1 MANSRLSFAIVVKLL
16 TGEFNKG
23 ANRVKSQLL
32 AMQRNFLALA
42 SAAGAGAIGLTN
54 FVSKAIEVAKATTQ
68 ASVALKNV
76 SGSTEAFVK
85 NQQWLVEVAKRYGVE
100 INSLTMGFAKFKAA
114 ADISSMSLEDQRKI
128 FESVARASV
137 AFGLSAEDQRG
148 IFMALSQ
155 MMSKNKVMAE
165 ELRLQLAERM
175 PVAIQA
181 MAKAA
186 GVTVNELDALMKQ
199 GKVMA
204 ADVLPKFADALNEL
218 IPNVDTNNLNKS
230 LVDLSNAFTNLIK
243 GFDIEGKFK
252 GVVDTV
258 TGLLSKLGEHTTT
271 VATVIKGA
279 FLGMF
284 AKLGTNTWKDLAD
297 SYNQTVSAAVKAV
310 EGGQRAIKRLE
321 TQRAL
326 LKEAETAFYNAEE
339 AKKAVTS
346 ATTAEEIKRIDA
358 ELNAAR
364 QNLKKRETEFY
375 KAQEA
380 QKKAATKASAE
391 QVALAA
397 QQGATGWTKAWNV
410 TVFSLAR
417 LWKGIKAVFAS
428 NIYALAIA
436 GVLKLSGAIVG
447 TISQIRRLRKE
458 VAQTD
463 ERINAV
469 SSSEITRLAI
479 IKENFQIGKS
489 YNTRAAALKE
499 INSLL
504 GTEYRLATLTQGAYL
519 KINEALQGKINLLV
533 KQERIENAIKER
545 AEADATIETLGAKSM
560 TQKVARFGPFAW
572 NTGGLSAS
580 DMRELEAARAKRDK
594 ANRWLAQNWV
604 EQGGTQTPNPSSSGD
619 GSPVKVEVVNLDAD
633 DWTGF
638 EEFAPRE
645 ETPRDNSAVGATL
658 DKWFNR
664 QMGQESVKAILGRK
678 RDKSGDWKLSDLEI
692 MEADAAF
699 SQQKVDDLVRIMNET
714 GLELGNVLTEAI
726 SEATSLDKALKATE
740 IQDALTSLQKEM
752 DDAIMGG
759 VENAVS
765 NIDGIVNAF
774 DRLTDAMDED
784 ATAWE
789 RLMAVWELFSST
801 TQSVIGIIESIAKAK
816 EISAQIE
823 AAAAAR
829 KMTAN
834 TGEAASEVGKDVAK
848 QSGGWAALVAVPAAI
863 SAILAA
869 FAMIPKFAKGG
880 IVGGNSTQGDKVLAR
895 LNSGEGVL
903 TPEGLESLHDAAN
916 PRNTRKVEVTGV
928 LKGRGRD
935 LMAVIDTETKYKTR
949 TR

>member
-230 LVDLSNAFTNLIK
+230 LVDLSNVFTNLVK

-252 GVVDTV
+252 WIVDAV
-258 TGLLSKLGEHTTT
+258 TGLLSKLGEHTTA
-271 VATVIKGA
+271 VAAVIKGA
-279 FLGMF
+279 FWAMV
-284 AKLGTNTWKDLAD
+284 AKLPVNTVKDLAD
-297 SYNQTVSAAVKAV
+297 SYDQAVSAAVKAV

-339 AKKAVTS
+339 TKKAVTS
-346 ATTAEEIKRIDA
+346 ATTAEEIERIDA

-397 QQGATGWTKAWNV
+397 QQGATGWTKAMNV
-410 TVFSLAR
+410 ISFTAKKVGLALKAAFSATIWTAALTAISTMVVKFVELLNLAN
-417 LWKGIKAVFAS
+417 KTNKAVK
-428 NIYALAIA
+428 
-436 GVLKLSGAIVG
+436 KLG
-447 TISQIRRLRKE
+447 QIE
-458 VAQTD
+458 ATD
-463 ERINAV
+463 EMRDIDYWSEYLHSGNEDVRVGALSKIN
-469 SSSEITRLAI
+469 E
-479 IKENFQIGKS
+479 
-489 YNTRAAALKE
+489 
-499 INSLL
+499 LL
-504 GTEYRLATLTQGAYL
+504 GTELTFEDDINAAIQKRLKLLAAQQRLQQAE
-519 KINEALQGKINLLV
+519 EAMSLV
-533 KQERIENAIKER
+533 KERLSIWNLDGNTKAKLDAQYHE
-545 AEADATIETLGAKSM
+545 ATIEA
-560 TQKVARFGPFAW
+560 
-572 NTGGLSAS
+572 AS
-580 DMRELEAARAKRDK
+580 ARAEIERLKPK
-594 ANRWLAQNWV
+594 T
-604 EQGGTQTPNPSSSGD
+604 ESTNPSTTVTSGG

-645 ETPRDNSAVGATL
+645 ETPRDNSAVGAAL

-714 GLELGNVLTEAI
+714 GLELGNILTEAI

-765 NIDGIVNAF
+765 NIDGIANAF

-823 AAAAAR
+823 AAAAA
-829 KMTAN
+829 KNMAAN
-834 TGEAASEVGKDVAK
+834 TGEAASAVGKDVAK

>member
-128 FESVARASV
+128 FESIARASV

-218 IPNVDTNNLNKS
+218 IPNIDTNNLNKS
-230 LVDLSNAFTNLIK
+230 LVDLSNAFTNLVK

-258 TGLLSKLGEHTTT
+258 TGLLSKLGEHTTA
-271 VATVIKGA
+271 VAAVIKGA
-279 FLGMF
+279 FWAMV
-284 AKLGTNTWKDLAD
+284 AKLPVNTVKDLAD
-297 SYNQTVSAAVKAV
+297 SYDQAVSAAVKAV

-346 ATTAEEIKRIDA
+346 ATTAEDIKRIDA

-397 QQGATGWTKAWNV
+397 QQGATGWTKAMNV
-410 TVFSLAR
+410 ITLTAAR
-417 LWKGIKAVFAS
+417 AWKAIKAVVAA
-428 NIYALAIA
+428 NVWTAVITAIGA
-436 GVLKLSGAIVG
+436 ATTKLWEFTSAA
-447 TISQIRRLRKE
+447 TAAYKE
-458 VAQTD
+458 Y
-463 ERINAV
+463 
-469 SSSEITRLAI
+469 
-479 IKENFQIGKS
+479 KK
-489 YNTRAAALKE
+489 
-499 INSLL
+499 L
-504 GTEYRLATLTQGAYL
+504 GTFEATAEMKDLDNWSEYLNSADESVRIGAL
-519 KINEALQGKINLLV
+519 QKINEILGTQLTLEDDINAAIV
-533 KQERIENAIKER
+533 KRQRIIAAEERLKQAGEVRKTWEGRIGGVWNKFLWNQDIAKER
-545 AEADATIETLGAKSM
+545 RDEAI
-560 TQKVARFGPFAW
+560 
-572 NTGGLSAS
+572 
-580 DMRELEAARAKRDK
+580 REEANARAEIAELTAKT
-594 ANRWLAQNWV
+594 NP
-604 EQGGTQTPNPSSSGD
+604 TPTTVTEG

-633 DWTGF
+633 DFGDF
-638 EEFAPRE
+638 EDIEVKPLVDSVAQKQAFDERQAALARGAWVMSRKRDTSNDWKMSPAEIKAE
-645 ETPRDNSAVGATL
+645 ELA
-658 DKWFNR
+658 FNR
-664 QMGQESVKAILGRK
+664 QQLDDLIDVFHESGGMFGEELTKAFAENTNL
-678 RDKSGDWKLSDLEI
+678 
-692 MEADAAF
+692 ADA
-699 SQQKVDDLVRIMNET
+699 LR
-714 GLELGNVLTEAI
+714 
-726 SEATSLDKALKATE
+726 ATE

-823 AAAAAR
+823 AAAAA
-829 KMTAN
+829 KNMAAN
-834 TGEAASEVGKDVAK
+834 TGEAASAVGKDVAK

>member
-186 GVTVNELDALMKQ
+186 GVTVNELDTLMKQ

-204 ADVLPKFADALNEL
+204 ADVLPKFADALNEF
-218 IPNVDTNNLNKS
+218 IPNIDTNNLNKS
-230 LVDLSNAFTNLIK
+230 LVDLSNVFTNLVK

-252 GVVDTV
+252 GIVDTV
-258 TGLLSKLGEHTTT
+258 TGLLSKLGEHTTA
-271 VATVIKGA
+271 VAAVIKGA

-297 SYNQTVSAAVKAV
+297 SYDQAVSAAVKAV

-346 ATTAEEIKRIDA
+346 ATTAEDIKRIDA

-397 QQGATGWTKAWNV
+397 QQGATGWTKAMNV
-410 TVFSLAR
+410 ISFTAKKVGLALKAAFSATIWTAALTAISTMVVKFVELLNLAN
-417 LWKGIKAVFAS
+417 KTNKAVK
-428 NIYALAIA
+428 
-436 GVLKLSGAIVG
+436 KLG
-447 TISQIRRLRKE
+447 QIE
-458 VAQTD
+458 ATD
-463 ERINAV
+463 EMREIDYWSEYLHSGNEDVRVGALSKIN
-469 SSSEITRLAI
+469 E
-479 IKENFQIGKS
+479 
-489 YNTRAAALKE
+489 
-499 INSLL
+499 LL
-504 GTEYRLATLTQGAYL
+504 GTELTFEDDINAAIQKRLKLLAAQQRLQQAE
-519 KINEALQGKINLLV
+519 EAMSLVRERLSIRNLDGNTKAKLDAQYH
-533 KQERIENAIKER
+533 KAAMEAASAR
-545 AEADATIETLGAKSM
+545 AEIERLNPKTES
-560 TQKVARFGPFAW
+560 TPPPTTV
-572 NTGGLSAS
+572 TSGG
-580 DMRELEAARAKRDK
+580 
-594 ANRWLAQNWV
+594 
-604 EQGGTQTPNPSSSGD
+604 

-633 DWTGF
+633 DFGDFDGF
-638 EEFAPRE
+638 EVKPLVDSVAQKQAFDERQAALARGAWVMSRKRDTSNDWKMSPAEIKAE
-645 ETPRDNSAVGATL
+645 ELA
-658 DKWFNR
+658 FNR
-664 QMGQESVKAILGRK
+664 QQLDDLIDVFHESGGMFGEELTKAFAENTNL
-678 RDKSGDWKLSDLEI
+678 
-692 MEADAAF
+692 ADA
-699 SQQKVDDLVRIMNET
+699 LR
-714 GLELGNVLTEAI
+714 
-726 SEATSLDKALKATE
+726 ATE

-829 KMTAN
+829 NMAAN

>member
-230 LVDLSNAFTNLIK
+230 LVDLSNAFTNLVK

-252 GVVDTV
+252 GIVDTV
-258 TGLLSKLGEHTTT
+258 TGLLSKLGEHTAAVT
-271 VATVIKGA
+271 TVIKGA

-284 AKLGTNTWKDLAD
+284 AKLGVNTVKDAVD
-297 SYNQTVSAAVKAV
+297 GYDKAVSAAVKAV

-326 LKEAETAFYNAEE
+326 LKEAETAFYIAEE
-339 AKKAVTS
+339 KKKAVTS
-346 ATTAEEIKRIDA
+346 ATTAEEIKRIDE
-358 ELNAAR
+358 ELNIAR
-364 QNLKKRETEFY
+364 QNKKQRETEFY

-397 QQGATGWTKAWNV
+397 QQGATGWTKAMNV
-410 TVFSLAR
+410 ITLTAAR
-417 LWKGIKAVFAS
+417 AWKAIKAVVAA
-428 NIYALAIA
+428 NVWTAVITAIGA
-436 GVLKLSGAIVG
+436 ATTKLWEFTSAA
-447 TISQIRRLRKE
+447 TAAYKE
-458 VAQTD
+458 Y
-463 ERINAV
+463 
-469 SSSEITRLAI
+469 
-479 IKENFQIGKS
+479 KK
-489 YNTRAAALKE
+489 
-499 INSLL
+499 L
-504 GTEYRLATLTQGAYL
+504 GTFEATAEMKDLDNWSEYLNSADESVRIGAL
-519 KINEALQGKINLLV
+519 QKINEILGTQLTLEDDINAAIVKRQRIIAAEERLKQAGEVRKTWEGKIGGFWNKFLWN
-533 KQERIENAIKER
+533 QDIAKER
-545 AEADATIETLGAKSM
+545 RDAAIREEADARAELAELTAK
-560 TQKVARFGPFAW
+560 
-572 NTGGLSAS
+572 
-580 DMRELEAARAKRDK
+580 
-594 ANRWLAQNWV
+594 
-604 EQGGTQTPNPSSSGD
+604 PNPAPTTVTSGG
-619 GSPVKVEVVNLDAD
+619 GSPIKVEVVNLDPD
-633 DWTGF
+633 DFGDF
-638 EEFAPRE
+638 EDVEVKPLVDSVAQKQAFDERQTALARGAWVMSRKRDTSNDWKMSPAEIKAE
-645 ETPRDNSAVGATL
+645 ELA
-658 DKWFNR
+658 FNR
-664 QMGQESVKAILGRK
+664 QQLDDLIDVFHESGGMFGEELTKAFAENTNL
-678 RDKSGDWKLSDLEI
+678 
-692 MEADAAF
+692 ADA
-699 SQQKVDDLVRIMNET
+699 LR
-714 GLELGNVLTEAI
+714 
-726 SEATSLDKALKATE
+726 ATE

>member
-42 SAAGAGAIGLTN
+42 SAAGAGAVGLTN

-204 ADVLPKFADALNEL
+204 ADVLPKFAEALNEL

-230 LVDLSNAFTNLIK
+230 LVDLSNAFTNLVK

-252 GVVDTV
+252 GIVDTV
-258 TGLLSKLGEHTTT
+258 TGLLSKLGEHTTA
-271 VATVIKGA
+271 VAAVIKGA
-279 FLGMF
+279 FWAMV
-284 AKLGTNTWKDLAD
+284 AKLPVNTVKDFAD
-297 SYNQTVSAAVKAV
+297 SYDQAVSAAVKAV

-321 TQRAL
+321 TSRAL
-326 LKEAETAFYNAEE
+326 LKEAETVFYNAEE

-397 QQGATGWTKAWNV
+397 QQGATGWTKAMNIISFTAKKV
-410 TVFSLAR
+410 GLALKAAFSATIWTAALTAISTMVVKFVELLNLAN
-417 LWKGIKAVFAS
+417 KTNKAVK
-428 NIYALAIA
+428 
-436 GVLKLSGAIVG
+436 KLG
-447 TISQIRRLRKE
+447 QIE
-458 VAQTD
+458 ATD
-463 ERINAV
+463 EMREIDYWSEYLHSGNEDVRVGALSKIN
-469 SSSEITRLAI
+469 E
-479 IKENFQIGKS
+479 
-489 YNTRAAALKE
+489 
-499 INSLL
+499 LL
-504 GTEYRLATLTQGAYL
+504 GTELTFEDDINAAIQKRLKLLAARQRLQQAE
-519 KINEALQGKINLLV
+519 EAMSLVEERSSIRNLDGNTKAKLDA
-533 KQERIENAIKER
+533 QYHE
-545 AEADATIETLGAKSM
+545 ATIEA
-560 TQKVARFGPFAW
+560 
-572 NTGGLSAS
+572 AS
-580 DMRELEAARAKRDK
+580 ARAEIERLKPK
-594 ANRWLAQNWV
+594 TEATSPSTTV
-604 EQGGTQTPNPSSSGD
+604 TSGG

-633 DWTGF
+633 DFGDF
-638 EEFAPRE
+638 EDVEVKPLVDSVAQKQAFDERQTALARGAWVMSRKRDTSNDWKMSPAEIKAE
-645 ETPRDNSAVGATL
+645 ELA
-658 DKWFNR
+658 FNR
-664 QMGQESVKAILGRK
+664 QQLDDLIDVFHESGGMFGEELTKAFAENTNL
-678 RDKSGDWKLSDLEI
+678 
-692 MEADAAF
+692 ADA
-699 SQQKVDDLVRIMNET
+699 LR
-714 GLELGNVLTEAI
+714 
-726 SEATSLDKALKATE
+726 ATE

>member
-218 IPNVDTNNLNKS
+218 IPNIDTNNLNKS
-230 LVDLSNAFTNLIK
+230 LVDLSNAFTNLVK

-252 GVVDTV
+252 GIVDAV
-258 TGLLSKLGEHTTT
+258 TGLLSKLGEHTTA
-271 VATVIKGA
+271 VAAVIKGA
-279 FLGMF
+279 FWAMV
-284 AKLGTNTWKDLAD
+284 AKLPVNTVKDLAD
-297 SYNQTVSAAVKAV
+297 SYDKAVSAAVKAV

-339 AKKAVTS
+339 SKKAVTS
-346 ATTAEEIKRIDA
+346 ATTAEEIERIDA

-397 QQGATGWTKAWNV
+397 QQGATGWTKAVNV
-410 TVFSLAR
+410 ITFSLGRA
-417 LWKGIKAVFAS
+417 WQAIKAMFKA
-428 NIYALAIA
+428 NIWTAAITAVITLADKIWQ
-436 GVLKLSGAIVG
+436 VG
-447 TISQIRRLRKE
+447 K
-458 VAQTD
+458 
-463 ERINAV
+463 NA
-469 SSSEITRLAI
+469 
-479 IKENFQIGKS
+479 K
-489 YNTRAAALKE
+489 
-499 INSLL
+499 
-504 GTEYRLATLTQGAYL
+504 
-519 KINEALQGKINLLV
+519 
-533 KQERIENAIKER
+533 
-545 AEADATIETLGAKSM
+545 
-560 TQKVARFGPFAW
+560 
-572 NTGGLSAS
+572 
-580 DMRELEAARAKRDK
+580 EAARAVKALENIGSTDETAELNQWRRVYGEAKNEDVKLGALAKINALLGTDLTIEDDINAAIDKRISLLQAEAKLRAAIEAEKLNQEEVDK
-594 ANRWLAQNWV
+594 
-604 EQGGTQTPNPSSSGD
+604 EGTWQLTWNLGQRKKDLETAKKARKEAEEEVAKLSAPNKNNTTTTPRGV

-633 DWTGF
+633 DFGDF
-638 EEFAPRE
+638 EDIEVKPLVDSVAQKQAFDERQAALARGAWVMSRKRDTSNDWKMSPAEIKAE
-645 ETPRDNSAVGATL
+645 ELA
-658 DKWFNR
+658 FNR
-664 QMGQESVKAILGRK
+664 QQLDDLIDVFRESGGMFGEELTKAFAENTNL
-678 RDKSGDWKLSDLEI
+678 
-692 MEADAAF
+692 ADA
-699 SQQKVDDLVRIMNET
+699 LR
-714 GLELGNVLTEAI
+714 
-726 SEATSLDKALKATE
+726 ATE

-829 KMTAN
+829 NMAAN

>member
-186 GVTVNELDALMKQ
+186 GVSVNELDALMKQ

-218 IPNVDTNNLNKS
+218 IPNIDTNNLNKS
-230 LVDLSNAFTNLIK
+230 LVDLSNAFTNLVK

-252 GVVDTV
+252 GIVDTV
-258 TGLLSKLGEHTTT
+258 TGLLSKLGEHTTA
-271 VATVIKGA
+271 VAAVIKGA
-279 FLGMF
+279 FWAMV
-284 AKLGTNTWKDLAD
+284 AKLPVNTVKDLAD
-297 SYNQTVSAAVKAV
+297 SYDQAVSAAVKAV

-346 ATTAEEIKRIDA
+346 ATTAEDIKRIDA

-397 QQGATGWTKAWNV
+397 QQSATGWTKAWNV

-545 AEADATIETLGAKSM
+545 AEADATIEALGAKSM
-560 TQKVARFGPFAW
+560 TQKVTRFGPFAW

-594 ANRWLAQNWV
+594 ANRWLEQNWV
-604 EQGGTQTPNPSSSGD
+604 EQGGTQTPNPPSSGG

-633 DWTGF
+633 DFGDF
-638 EEFAPRE
+638 EDIEVKPLVDSVAQKQAFDERQAALARGAWVMSRKRDTSNDWKMSPAEIKAE
-645 ETPRDNSAVGATL
+645 ELA
-658 DKWFNR
+658 FNR
-664 QMGQESVKAILGRK
+664 QQLDDLIDVFHESGGMFGEELTKAFAENTNL
-678 RDKSGDWKLSDLEI
+678 
-692 MEADAAF
+692 ADA
-699 SQQKVDDLVRIMNET
+699 LR
-714 GLELGNVLTEAI
+714 
-726 SEATSLDKALKATE
+726 ATE

-829 KMTAN
+829 NMAAN
-834 TGEAASEVGKDVAK
+834 TGEAASAVGKDVAK

>member
-1 MANSRLSFAIVVKLL
+1 
-16 TGEFNKG
+16 
-23 ANRVKSQLL
+23 
-32 AMQRNFLALA
+32 
-42 SAAGAGAIGLTN
+42 
-54 FVSKAIEVAKATTQ
+54 
-68 ASVALKNV
+68 
-76 SGSTEAFVK
+76 
-85 NQQWLVEVAKRYGVE
+85 
-100 INSLTMGFAKFKAA
+100 
-114 ADISSMSLEDQRKI
+114 
-128 FESVARASV
+128 
-137 AFGLSAEDQRG
+137 
-148 IFMALSQ
+148 MALSQ

-230 LVDLSNAFTNLIK
+230 LVDLSNAFTNLVK
-243 GFDIEGKFK
+243 GFDIKGKFK
-252 GVVDTV
+252 GIVDAV
-258 TGLLSKLGEHTTT
+258 TGLLSKLGEHTTA
-271 VATVIKGA
+271 VAAVIKGA
-279 FLGMF
+279 FWAMV
-284 AKLGTNTWKDLAD
+284 AKLPVNTVKDFAD
-297 SYNQTVSAAVKAV
+297 SYDQAVSAAVKAV

-339 AKKAVTS
+339 VKKAVTS

-397 QQGATGWTKAWNV
+397 QQGATGWTKAMNV
-410 TVFSLAR
+410 ISFTAKKVGLALKAAFSATIWTAALTAISTMVVKFVELLNLAN
-417 LWKGIKAVFAS
+417 KTNKAVK
-428 NIYALAIA
+428 
-436 GVLKLSGAIVG
+436 KLG
-447 TISQIRRLRKE
+447 QIE
-458 VAQTD
+458 TTD
-463 ERINAV
+463 EMREIDYWSEYLHSGNEDVRVGALSKIN
-469 SSSEITRLAI
+469 E
-479 IKENFQIGKS
+479 
-489 YNTRAAALKE
+489 
-499 INSLL
+499 LL
-504 GTEYRLATLTQGAYL
+504 GTELTFEDDINAAIQKRLKLLAAQQRLQQAE
-519 KINEALQGKINLLV
+519 EAMSLV
-533 KQERIENAIKER
+533 KERLSIRNLDGNTKAKLNAQYHE
-545 AEADATIETLGAKSM
+545 ATIEA
-560 TQKVARFGPFAW
+560 
-572 NTGGLSAS
+572 AS
-580 DMRELEAARAKRDK
+580 ARAEIERLKPK
-594 ANRWLAQNWV
+594 TEATPV
-604 EQGGTQTPNPSSSGD
+604 TSGG
-619 GSPVKVEVVNLDAD
+619 GSPVEVEVVNLDAD
-633 DWTGF
+633 DFGDF
-638 EEFAPRE
+638 EDIEVKPLVDSVAQKQAFDERQAALARGAWVMSRKRDTSNDWKMSPAEIKE
-645 ETPRDNSAVGATL
+645 EELA
-658 DKWFNR
+658 FNR
-664 QMGQESVKAILGRK
+664 QQLDDLIDVFHESGGMFGEELTKAFAENTNL
-678 RDKSGDWKLSDLEI
+678 
-692 MEADAAF
+692 ADA
-699 SQQKVDDLVRIMNET
+699 LR
-714 GLELGNVLTEAI
+714 
-726 SEATSLDKALKATE
+726 ATE

-829 KMTAN
+829 NMAAN